1 MAIDRIHPENLTGPQ
16 KAAIFLLAMGEEFT
30 SIFFKELDEKSIK
43 RIGMY
48 MSQITFL
55 PSDVLQAV
63 MNEFLTNFDNDINLA
78 VSGRDFLEQVVTR
91 TLDEETARDVFKVIG
106 NKDANVPLSDL
117 VYVPADSLV
126 NLIKGEHPQTIAVI
140 LSYLPQEKAAEIL
153 ALLPVEI
160 KADVGLRIVKI
171 GQVQDDVLREL
182 DESIK
187 KDLSRVGVASKKVD
201 GVETLANILNEVDRT
216 TEDDVLSHIE
226 SEDTDLAEKIRQK
239 MFVFEDLL
247 QVDDRGFRE
256 ILKNIDN
263 PLLLKALK
271 TASDEMKEKV
281 FSNLSERAAEM
292 LKEDMEVAGPVR
304 LREVEEAKQQIIRS
318 AKKLEAEGKI
328 ALGGK
333 GKEEVFV

>member
-1 MAIDRIHPENLTGPQ
+1 MAIGRMHPENLTGPQ

-30 SIFFKELDEKSIK
+30 STFFKELDEKSIK

-263 PLLLKALK
+263 PLLVKALK
-271 TASDEMKEKV
+271 TASDEMKQKV
-281 FSNLSERAAEM
+281 FNNLSERATEM
-292 LKEDMEVAGPVR
+292 LKEDMEVVGPIR
-304 LREVEEAKQQIIRS
+304 LREVEEAKQQIIRN

-333 GKEEVFV
+333 GKEEAFV